1 MLAGPNRSYSP
12 VQKAHYIP
20 SFLGRI
26 FFCCSNN
33 AVVHLICVLSVCM
46 RVKSHVESLLSLHP
60 NGPDQPHVTNT
71 VQKLLSSF
79 HLIFSKKKKDPKYQ
93 SNQ

>member
-20 SFLGRI
+20 SFPGRI

-33 AVVHLICVLSVCM
+33 ADVHLICVLSVCM

-60 NGPDQPHVTNT
+60 NDQINSCYKYSTEAI
-71 VQKLLSSF
+71 VQFPSYF
-79 HLIFSKKKKDPKYQ
+79 
-93 SNQ
+93 